1 MQIMCVNDKG
11 LGPVGPRLVYGSI
24 YSVSEARKDLYGLK
38 ETGANVYYLKSR
50 FIPLS
55 SIDETEME
63 RNYNIETQKA

>member
-1 MQIMCVNDKG
+1 MRVICVNDKG

-24 YSVSEARKDLYGLK
+24 YSISETRRDLYGLK
-38 ETGANVYYLKSR
+38 ETGMDVFYLKSR

-63 RNYNIETQKA
+63 RNYKTEKV